1 MLRSARYEKRKFRGL
16 YIYCKTIM
24 NREPLKLKESNTT
37 MFICTYDIPDS
48 SALRKYIGYFIR
60 CVDNTRDMT
69 LSSYKNL
76 PIKEP
81 SVPGNANTSNQ
92 IINDSNN
99 TSSEE
104 KHQKV

>member
-1 MLRSARYEKRKFRGL
+1 MYARVVMTGK
-16 YIYCKTIM
+16 
-24 NREPLKLKESNTT
+24 PLHLKEPNSAI
-37 MFICTYDIPDS
+37 FLCTYDIPDS
-48 SALRKYIGYFIR
+48 YALRKYIGYFIR

-81 SVPGNANTSNQ
+81 SLPGNANTSNQ